1 MSPNVRALGRRM
13 LVWMVALVA
22 CLEALGPTVIALY
35 RGATFEA
42 LVWMTLTLLIL
53 AVASSIEKVKLFL
66 ET

>member
-1 MSPNVRALGRRM
+1 M